1 MATSSPPTK
10 DSCVPL
16 PLDPEVLN
24 DLQASSKD
32 WALTHGLVVMY
43 MAPDQICCPD
53 RITYVP
59 HTLLP
64 SPVPRRLFERM
75 VSLQPHINLLMH
87 RVAEDREFMTSAL
100 KSTIKVD
107 DFTAKLFEIYEEM
120 HQAGYTKPVKLT
132 LLRSDYMI
140 DTTSPQH
147 AMKQIE
153 INTMASSFGGLSAN
167 LTHLHKYTLGLHSSE
182 DNFEVNIP
190 ENKSVEALAEG
201 MVKAWQLYGRREAVV
216 CYMVC
221 CPEQNIFDQRLLE
234 FMMKKKDSGIRVIRR
249 SLTDVGKR
257 GRLSEDRRLFVD
269 GSEVAVVYYRVGY
282 VPSHFCCGEKA
293 WDAKLLAEKSLAVT
307 CPSIDWHLAGTKK
320 IQQELSRP
328 GVLEKFLDNPEIID
342 DIRATFAGQYHLELN
357 EEGDAAAAMGI
368 QNPEGYVLKP
378 QREGGGNNFYGEELS
393 QKLRELEGKEERA
406 AYILMERVQPQV
418 VSNYEVRGNQ
428 PVEMKDMVSELG
440 IFGIFVSK
448 GSDTVLNTSAG
459 QLLRTKN
466 IKTDEGGL
474 MTGSSCMDSPYLV

>member
-1 MATSSPPTK
+1 MATSSSLEP
-10 DSCVPL
+10 SVPL
-16 PLDPEVLN
+16 PLSPDILN
-24 DLQASSKD
+24 DLQESSKD

-43 MAPDQICCPD
+43 MSPDQICCPD

-64 SPVPRRLFERM
+64 SPIPRQLFERM

-120 HQAGYTKPVKLT
+120 HQAGFTKPVKLT

-140 DTTSPQH
+140 DTSGPQQV
-147 AMKQIE
+147 MKQVE
-153 INTMASSFGGLSAN
+153 INTMASSFGGLAAN
-167 LTHLHKYTLGLHSSE
+167 LTHLHKYNLGLHSGAQSNFE
-182 DNFEVNIP
+182 DNLPKNE
-190 ENKSVEALAEG
+190 SLEALAEG
-201 MVKAWQLYGRREAVV
+201 MVKAWQLYGRTEAVV
-216 CYMVC
+216 CYVVC

-234 FMMKKKDSGIRVIRR
+234 FMMKKKVPCIRVIRR
-249 SLTDVGKR
+249 GLSEMGKK
-257 GRLSEDRRLFVD
+257 GHLSEDRRLFVD
-269 GSEVAVVYYRVGY
+269 GLEVAVVYYRVGY

-328 GVLEKFLDNPEIID
+328 GVLEKFLDDPAIIA
-342 DIRATFAGQYHLELN
+342 DIRATFAGQYHLELD
-357 EEGDAAAAMGI
+357 EEGDAAAIMGI
-368 QNPEGYVLKP
+368 RDPERYVLKP
-378 QREGGGNNFYGEELS
+378 QREGGGNNFFGDELM
-393 QKLRELEGKEERA
+393 QTLTELQGKEERA
-406 AYILMERVQPQV
+406 AYILMERIHPQV
-418 VSNYEVRGNQ
+418 ISNYEVRGNQ
-428 PVEMKDMVSELG
+428 PVQLKDMVSELG

-448 GSDTVLNTSAG
+448 SSDVVMNTCAG
-459 QLLRTKN
+459 HLLRTKN
-466 IKTDEGGL
+466 VKINEGGL
-474 MTGSSCMDSPYLV
+474 AMGASCMDSPYLV